1 MPAPTEQASTDAVV
15 RREGEAL
22 VFGGALQRGVVAA
35 LWPQALSSLA
45 GVNRFDLR
53 AVSQVDSAGLA
64 LLAELVARAGGGI
77 AIDGAPAGLHALC
90 EAYRLDSGLG
100 YAS

>member
-1 MPAPTEQASTDAVV
+1 MFD
-15 RREGEAL
+15 
-22 VFGGALQRGVVAA
+22 GALQRAVVPA

-45 GVNRFDLR
+45 GVRRFDLR
-53 AVSQVDSAGLA
+53 AVSHVDSAGLA
-64 LLAELVARAGGGI
+64 MLAELAARAETGI

-90 EAYRLDSGLG
+90 EAYRLDSSLG

>member
-1 MPAPTEQASTDAVV
+1 MPAPTEQCGRASV
-15 RREGEAL
+15 RRDGEAL
-22 VFGGALQRGVVAA
+22 VFSGALQRAVVAA

-45 GVNRFDLR
+45 GASRFDLR

-64 LLAELVARAGGGI
+64 MLAELAARAGGGV
-77 AIDGAPAGLHALC
+77 AVDGAPAGLHALC

>member
-1 MPAPTEQASTDAVV
+1 MPTGASV

-22 VFGGALQRGVVAA
+22 VFNGALQRAVVAS
-35 LWPQALSSLA
+35 LWPQAQASLA
-45 GVNRFDLR
+45 GVSRIDLR

-64 LLAELVARAGGGI
+64 LLAELAARAGGGI

-90 EAYRLDSGLG
+90 EAYRLDPGLG

>member
-1 MPAPTEQASTDAVV
+1 MPAPTEQTPADASV

-22 VFGGALQRGVVAA
+22 VFSGALQRAVVAT

-45 GVNRFDLR
+45 GASRIDLR
-53 AVSQVDSAGLA
+53 TVSQVDSAGLA
-64 LLAELVARAGGGI
+64 LLAELVARAGTGI

-90 EAYRLDSGLG
+90 EAYRLDAGLG